1 MLCYSKLI
9 GLRAKLQDAAGAVRS
24 HNLYNFHKYFLYIII
39 CRKRSR
45 WKNVSLL
52 EIPIRKQDYT
62 SLCRAQGKT
71 ACSFDNATFR
81 VVLFVLGH
89 VISVSTYQ
97 NFLEV
102 VFFQDA
108 FYRNWVDK
116 ADDWSRKYQQSGQK
130 CFWRQQSGDISWFCV
145 LSGKILSQITDCLFV
160 QTFSQLLSKSGC
172 FWLSQLSKVCDK
184 SKTWVGFL
192 PSSAVCI

>member
-52 EIPIRKQDYT
+52 EIPIRRQDYT

-97 NFLEV
+97 FFRSCFFSRCILQKLSWQGRWLIKKVSTIWAKVFLTTTIRRYIVVLCLVWKNSVPDYWLPFRPNFLS
-102 VFFQDA
+102 A
-108 FYRNWVDK
+108 FVKKW
-116 ADDWSRKYQQSGQK
+116 
-130 CFWRQQSGDISWFCV
+130 
-145 LSGKILSQITDCLFV
+145 
-160 QTFSQLLSKSGC
+160 LLLVKST
-172 FWLSQLSKVCDK
+172 KVCDK